1 MGRYSLSGGVP
12 LCYKNGDH
20 GSLMQV
26 GRIHKW
32 LLGHLF
38 ACAACACAA
47 GQAAPATPDRP
58 WSSSDAQQIRTL
70 STSVPQPSFTVEQDK
85 AYSLPELVDLAEQHN
100 PETRFAWERA
110 KSQAAA
116 LGIARSEWYPVVSA
130 VAAAQVS
137 RFALLFNT
145 NFIRQTVS
153 EVQPALALNYTILD
167 FGRRSARVEAAS
179 AELLATDFGFNDTH
193 RRIIYQVA
201 ESYYRVLSTV
211 AQQQASEVNLLNAQ
225 TVQQS
230 AEERLKNGLATLP
243 DVLEARSATAQAQF
257 DLQSAIGAAEI
268 ARGDLATALGTSAT
282 ISVKL
287 EPVTSLV
294 TPDSV
299 EGTVEQLIERALQQR
314 PDLMQQVA
322 DLRARQAAAKEAKS
336 AYYPTL
342 GVTALVGPQ
351 VLYGFQEQLP
361 SEQTTLL
368 TGAAGATLNWTIF
381 DGGARRSALA
391 RAEADSRAATAQ
403 INITRNQIAD
413 EVWRAYSNVKTAF
426 RQREAATALLQAAEQ
441 SYDAAL
447 EAYKYGV
454 RNLLDVTAAQ
464 RALAQARSSNISAQ
478 TQVLTSLAE
487 LAFRTGDL
495 LNMPAKTGKP

>member
-1 MGRYSLSGGVP
+1 
-12 LCYKNGDH
+12 
-20 GSLMQV
+20 MQV
-26 GRIHKW
+26 KAIHKC
-32 LLGHLF
+32 LGSCLF
-38 ACAACACAA
+38 AVTACVCAL
-47 GQAAPATPDRP
+47 GQTAPGTPGRP
-58 WSSSDAQQIRTL
+58 WTSPDAQQIRSF
-70 STSVPQPSFTVEQDK
+70 STSVPQPPFTIDASK

-100 PETRFAWERA
+100 PATSMAWERA
-110 KSQAAA
+110 KSQAAT
-116 LGIARSEWYPVVSA
+116 LGIARSEWYPVISA

-153 EVQPALALNYTILD
+153 EAQPALALNYIILD
-167 FGRRSARVEAAS
+167 FGRRSARVEEAS
-179 AELLATDFGFNDTH
+179 AQLLATDFGFNDTH
-193 RRIIYQVA
+193 RRIIYQVEEA
-201 ESYYRVLSTV
+201 YYRVLSTA
-211 AQQQASEVNLLNAQ
+211 AQQQASEANLLNAQ

-230 AEERLKNGLATLP
+230 AEDRLKNGLATLP

-257 DLQSAIGAAEI
+257 DLQSAMGAAEI

-282 ISVKL
+282 ASIKI
-287 EPVTSLV
+287 EPITSLAA
-294 TPDSV
+294 PDSI

-322 DLRARQAAAKEAKS
+322 ELRARQAVQKEAKS

-342 GVTALVGPQ
+342 SVSALAGPQ
-351 VLYGFQEQLP
+351 SLYGFQEQFP
-361 SEQTTLL
+361 ATQTTLL
-368 TGAAGATLNWTIF
+368 TGSAGATLNWNIF
-381 DGGARRSALA
+381 DGGARRSAVA
-391 RAEADSRAATAQ
+391 RAEADSRAATSQ
-403 INITRNQIAD
+403 INVTRNQIAD

-426 RQREAATALLQAAEQ
+426 RQREAATALLQAAEK

-464 RALAQARSSNISAQ
+464 RALAQARSSDISAQ

-495 LNMPAKTGKP
+495 LNTPMKQAKP

>member
-1 MGRYSLSGGVP
+1 
-12 LCYKNGDH
+12 
-20 GSLMQV
+20 MQLKAV
-26 GRIHKW
+26 QKW
-32 LLGHLF
+32 LLSHAF
-38 ACAACACAA
+38 AFAACACAA

-58 WSSSDAQQIRTL
+58 WTSPDAQQVRTF
-70 STSVPQPSFTVEQDK
+70 STSIPQPPFTVDPNQ

-100 PETRFAWERA
+100 PATRFAWERA

-116 LGIARSEWYPVVSA
+116 LGIARSEWYPIISA
-130 VAAAQVS
+130 VAAAQVQ

-153 EVQPALALNYTILD
+153 DAQPALALTYTILD

-179 AELLATDFGFNDTH
+179 AELLATDFGFNDAH
-193 RRIIYQVA
+193 RRIIYQVE
-201 ESYYRVLSTV
+201 ESYYRVLSTA
-211 AQQQASEVNLLNAQ
+211 AQQQAAEASLVNAQ

-230 AEERLKNGLATLP
+230 AEDRLKNGLATLP

-257 DLQSAIGAAEI
+257 DLQSAIGAAEM

-282 ISVKL
+282 VSVKV
-287 EPVTSLV
+287 EPITSLA
-294 TPDSV
+294 TPNSV
-299 EGTVEQLIERALQQR
+299 ESTVEQLIDRALQQR

-322 DLRARQAAAKEAKS
+322 DLRARQAAEKEAKS

-342 GVTALVGPQ
+342 SVNALAGPQ
-351 VLYGFQEQLP
+351 AWYGFQEQLP
-361 SEQTTLL
+361 AAQTTLF
-368 TGAAGATLNWTIF
+368 TGYAGATLNWTIF
-381 DGGARRSALA
+381 DGGARRSAVA

-403 INITRNQIAD
+403 INVTRNQIAD
-413 EVWRAYSNVKTAF
+413 EVWRAYSNVKTAL
-426 RQREAATALLQAAEQ
+426 RQREAATALLQAADQ

-464 RALAQARSSNISAQ
+464 RALAQARSSDIAAQ

-495 LNMPAKTGKP
+495 LNTPAKQVKP

>member
-1 MGRYSLSGGVP
+1 
-12 LCYKNGDH
+12 
-20 GSLMQV
+20 MQIKAV
-26 GRIHKW
+26 HKC
-32 LLGHLF
+32 LAGHLF
-38 ACAACACAA
+38 ALVACGCAL
-47 GQAAPATPDRP
+47 GQTAPPTPDRP
-58 WSSSDAQQIRTL
+58 WNSPAAQQIRTF
-70 STSVPQPSFTVEQDK
+70 SSGVPQPPFAIDPNKS
-85 AYSLPELVDLAEQHN
+85 YSLPELVDLAEQHN
-100 PETRFAWERA
+100 PATRFAWERA
-110 KSQAAA
+110 KSQAAT
-116 LGIARSEWYPVVSA
+116 LGIARSDWYPVVSA
-130 VAAAQVS
+130 VAAAQVQ

-153 EVQPALALNYTILD
+153 NVQPALMLNYTILD
-167 FGRRSARVEAAS
+167 FGRRSARVEEAS

-193 RRIIYQVA
+193 RRIIYQVE
-201 ESYYRVLSTV
+201 ESYYRVLSTA
-211 AQQQASEVNLLNAQ
+211 AQQQAAEASLLNAQ

-230 AEERLKNGLATLP
+230 AEDRLKNGLATLP
-243 DVLEARSATAQAQF
+243 DVLEARSATAQSQF
-257 DLQSAIGAAEI
+257 DLQSAIGSAEI

-282 ISVKL
+282 ISVKI
-287 EPVTSLV
+287 EPVTSLT
-294 TPDSV
+294 TPDSI

-322 DLRARQAAAKEAKS
+322 ELRARQAAEKEAKS

-342 GVTALVGPQ
+342 SVNALAGPQ
-351 VLYGFQEQLP
+351 AWYGFQEQFP
-361 SEQTTLL
+361 AASTTLL
-368 TGAAGATLNWTIF
+368 TGYAGATLNWIIF

-403 INITRNQIAD
+403 ISVTRNQIAD

-464 RALAQARSSNISAQ
+464 RALAQARSSDIGAR

-495 LNMPAKTGKP
+495 LNSATRQSKP

>member
-1 MGRYSLSGGVP
+1 
-12 LCYKNGDH
+12 
-20 GSLMQV
+20 MQV
-26 GRIHKW
+26 KAVHKCF
-32 LLGHLF
+32 LSCLF
-38 ACAACACAA
+38 AFAGCGFAL

-58 WSSSDAQQIRTL
+58 WNSPDAQQIRSF
-70 STSVPQPSFTVEQDK
+70 STGVPQPPFAVDPNK
-85 AYSLPELVDLAEQHN
+85 AYSLPELIDLAEQHN
-100 PETRFAWERA
+100 PATSLAWERA
-110 KSQAAA
+110 KSQAAT
-116 LGIARSEWYPVVSA
+116 LGIARSEWYPVISA
-130 VAAAQVS
+130 VAAAQVE
-137 RFALLFNT
+137 RIALLFNT

-153 EVQPALALNYTILD
+153 DVQPALELSYTILD

-193 RRIIYQVA
+193 RRIIYQVE
-201 ESYYRVLSTV
+201 ESYYRVLSTA
-211 AQQQASEVNLLNAQ
+211 AQQQAAEASLLNAQ

-230 AEERLKNGLATLP
+230 AEDRLKNGLATLP

-282 ISVKL
+282 VAVKI
-287 EPVTSLV
+287 EPITSLE
-294 TPDSV
+294 TPGSV
-299 EGTVEQLIERALQQR
+299 EGTVEQLIDRALQQR

-322 DLRARQAAAKEAKS
+322 ELRSRQAAEKEAKS

-342 GVTALVGPQ
+342 GVSVLAGPQ
-351 VLYGFQEQLP
+351 AWYGFQEQLP
-361 SEQTTLL
+361 SAQTTVL
-368 TGAAGATLNWTIF
+368 TGYAAATLNWNIF
-381 DGGARRSALA
+381 DGGARRSAVV
-391 RAEADSRAATAQ
+391 RAEADSRAATSQ
-403 INITRNQIAD
+403 INVTRNQISD

-441 SYDAAL
+441 SYEAAV

-464 RALAQARSSNISAQ
+464 RALAQARSSDISAR

-495 LNMPAKTGKP
+495 LNTPTKQGKP